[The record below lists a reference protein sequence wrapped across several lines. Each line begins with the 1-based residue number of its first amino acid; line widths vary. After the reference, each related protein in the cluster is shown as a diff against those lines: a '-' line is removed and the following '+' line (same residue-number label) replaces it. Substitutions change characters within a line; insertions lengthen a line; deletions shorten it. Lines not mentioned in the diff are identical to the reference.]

1 MRIAPIMEKIES
13 NRNEKLNDH
22 DMRPK
27 VSQDPL
33 RAVTGAPQ
41 GAGIRNDS
49 SSLAVQYGTTGRPG
63 RVEIDYKNTT
73 LLFRYLTEQGKI
85 IPRRLSGLTAKQQ
98 RHMTKAIKQARIL
111 GLIRFTNNK

>member
-1 MRIAPIMEKIES
+1 MEKIES
-13 NRNEKLNDH
+13 NRNEKLNDP

-27 VSQDPL
+27 LPQDPL

>member
-1 MRIAPIMEKIES
+1 MEKIES
-13 NRNEKLNDH
+13 NRRDIAGRKTSTTID
-22 DMRPK
+22 K
-27 VSQDPL
+27 PL
-33 RAVTGAPQ
+33 QSSLSPQ
-41 GAGIRNDS
+41 SAGIVYPDSTRN
-49 SSLAVQYGTTGRPG
+49 LEGG
-63 RVEIDYKNTT
+63 RVANELQIDYKNTT